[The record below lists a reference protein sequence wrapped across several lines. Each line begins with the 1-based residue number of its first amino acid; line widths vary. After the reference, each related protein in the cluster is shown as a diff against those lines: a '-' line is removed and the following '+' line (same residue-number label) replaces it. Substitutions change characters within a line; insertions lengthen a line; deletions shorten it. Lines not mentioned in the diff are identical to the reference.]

1 VFYDGSHGS
10 NLKLLKIHALM
21 DVSITK
27 SREITK
33 LSNLVGRVFGFVT
46 LCSLEAI
53 LADL

>member
-1 VFYDGSHGS
+1 MFDDGSHGS
-10 NLKLLKIHALM
+10 NLKLLKIHGLM

-27 SREITK
+27 VREITK
-33 LSNLVGRVFGFVT
+33 NSNLLKRMFGFVT

>member
-10 NLKLLKIHALM
+10 NLKLLEIHGLM
-21 DVSITK
+21 DISITK

-33 LSNLVGRVFGFVT
+33 ISNLLGTYVRVRA

>member
-1 VFYDGSHGS
+1 MFYDGSHGS
-10 NLKLLKIHALM
+10 NLKLLKIRGLM

-27 SREITK
+27 GREITK
-33 LSNLVGRVFGFVT
+33 ISNLLERMFGFVT